1 MNLTEA
7 IESAEKQYKQILEDF
22 FISFYNEKS
31 LSSHG
36 IDHHRRVWNYSKE
49 LLKFIPLDDSS
60 QTSRLV
66 SELIIAS
73 YLHDTGMSVDPGPR
87 HGKHS
92 RNLCLQFLVRN
103 NLPEN
108 DYKNTLD
115 AIEYHDNKN
124 YSDNIIQNDLLK
136 ILSVSDDLDAFGYTG
151 VFRYTEIYMT
161 REIRFDMIGYMIRE
175 NARKRYDNF
184 IKTFGSVDELVVKHG
199 ERYYLLDMFFSKYN
213 EQLPF
218 YQFGTEHPS
227 GFCGVVEV
235 FTDMIKKKIELK
247 EIYIK
252 PDTYMADPLIRWF
265 FIEFEKELSC
275 I

>member
-49 LLKFIPLDDSS
+49 LLKLIPLDDSS
-60 QTSRLV
+60 QTSRLA

-73 YLHDTGMSVDPGPR
+73 YLHDSGMSVDPGPK

-92 RNLCLQFLVRN
+92 RNLCLQLLVRN

-108 DYKNTLD
+108 DYYNALE

-124 YSDNIIQNDLLK
+124 YSDKIIQNDVLK
-136 ILSVSDDLDAFGYTG
+136 ILSISDDLDAFGYTG
-151 VFRYTEIYMT
+151 IFRYSEIYLT
-161 REIRFDMIGYMIRE
+161 RSPEPDKVGYLIMENAEKRFDNFVRTFDSYTE
-175 NARKRYDNF
+175 LVQKHTKRYNVLQ
-184 IKTFGSVDELVVKHG
+184 I
-199 ERYYLLDMFFSKYN
+199 FFKKYN

-235 FTDMIKKKIELK
+235 FTDMIKNKIELK

-252 PDTYMADPLIRWF
+252 PDTYMADPVIRWF
-265 FIEFEKELSC
+265 FIELEKELSC

>member
-73 YLHDTGMSVDPGPR
+73 YLHDTGMSVDPGPK

-108 DYKNTLD
+108 DYKNALD

-161 REIRFDMIGYMIRE
+161 REIRFDMIGYMIGE

-252 PDTYMADPLIRWF
+252 PDTYMADPVIRWF

>member
-235 FTDMIKKKIELK
+235 FTDMIKNKIELK

-252 PDTYMADPLIRWF
+252 PDTYMADPVIRWF
-265 FIEFEKELSC
+265 FIELEKELSC

>member
-73 YLHDTGMSVDPGPR
+73 YLHDTGMSVDPGPK

-108 DYKNTLD
+108 DYKNALD

-161 REIRFDMIGYMIRE
+161 REIRFDMIGYMIGE

>member
-1 MNLTEA
+1 MNLTKA

-22 FISFYNEKS
+22 FISYYNEKS

-49 LLKFIPLDDSS
+49 LLKLIPLDDSIKTS
-60 QTSRLV
+60 QLA

-73 YLHDTGMSVDPGPR
+73 YLHDIGMSVDPGPK

-108 DYKNTLD
+108 NYQNALET
-115 AIEYHDNKN
+115 IECHDNKN
-124 YSDNIIQNDLLK
+124 YSGKIIQNDVLK

-151 VFRYTEIYMT
+151 IFRYSEIYLTRSPERDKIGYLIMENAEKRFDNFVRTFDSDTEIVQKHT
-161 REIRFDMIGYMIRE
+161 
-175 NARKRYDNF
+175 KRYNVLQNF
-184 IKTFGSVDELVVKHG
+184 FK
-199 ERYYLLDMFFSKYN
+199 KYN
-213 EQLPF
+213 EQLTS

-227 GFCGVVEV
+227 GFCGVIEV
-235 FTDMIKKKIELK
+235 FIDMIKNKIELK

-252 PDTYMADPLIRWF
+252 PDTYMADPVIRWF